1 MAAASERDLATA
13 LPEGDA
19 AAATLERAVALRRIP
34 GLEDLDP
41 DLLTTLA
48 ARTELR
54 RHAAGGSLAGHA
66 LAAIHLVLEGRVL
79 ESRGRGAERSIE
91 RGGLVGDLG
100 ALFEESGPFRAVAA
114 VDSVTL
120 ALPLEDLID
129 LCEEHFGLLVAAL
142 RAAARAALASGRR
155 EGTGVPSAAAP
166 PRARGSLALGDRIL
180 ALSAGPL
187 FAEVAVHTLGRIAS
201 EAKPLALGPGDALWR
216 EGEPAGC
223 LVTILDGALACRDA
237 RGDFEVGPGALLGL
251 LEALAGVPRSFAA
264 SAATPVSA
272 LVLESSALLD
282 AMEDDSDLAVDV
294 LAALVRSLS
303 PARSDAP

>member
-1 MAAASERDLATA
+1 MAPVSERTAAAAT
-13 LPEGDA
+13 LEGDA

-54 RHAAGGSLAGHA
+54 RHAAGRSLAGRA

-79 ESRGRGAERSIE
+79 ESRGRGAERSVE

-100 ALFEESGPFRAVAA
+100 ALLEESGPFRAVAA
-114 VDSVTL
+114 VESVTL

-129 LCEEHFGLLVAAL
+129 LCEEHFGLLVAVM

-155 EGTGVPSAAAP
+155 EGTHGAA
-166 PRARGSLALGDRIL
+166 PRARGGLELGDRIL
-180 ALSAGPL
+180 ALAANPL
-187 FAEVAVHTLGRIAS
+187 FAEVAVHTLGRIAAD
-201 EAKPLALGPGDALWR
+201 AKPRALAAGDALWS
-216 EGEPAGC
+216 EGDAAGC
-223 LVTILDGALACRDA
+223 LVTILDGSLACRDA
-237 RGDFEVGPGALLGL
+237 RGGFEVGPGALLGL
-251 LEALAGVPRSFAA
+251 LEALAGVPRSSAA
-264 SAATPVSA
+264 SAATAVSA

>member
-1 MAAASERDLATA
+1 MAAAS
-13 LPEGDA
+13 GHDA

-54 RHAAGGSLAGHA
+54 RHAAGRSLAGHS

-79 ESRGRGAERSIE
+79 ESRGRGAERSVG

-129 LCEEHFGLLVAAL
+129 LCEEHFGLLVAVM

-155 EGTGVPSAAAP
+155 EGTGAPGAAA
-166 PRARGSLALGDRIL
+166 PRARGSLELGDRIL
-180 ALSAGPL
+180 ALAEDPL
-187 FAEVAVHTLGRIAS
+187 FAAVAVHTLGRIAA
-201 EAKPLALGPGDALWR
+201 EAKPLTLAPGDALWS

-223 LVTILDGALACRDA
+223 VVTILDGALACRDA

-251 LEALAGVPRSFAA
+251 LEALAGVPRRFAA
-264 SAATPVSA
+264 SARTPVSA
-272 LVLESSALLD
+272 LSLESSALLD

-303 PARSDAP
+303 PERSDAP